1 MKVSDIMLDLETG
14 DASVH
19 DAYVQESVGQVK
31 VSAAIYD
38 AASKIASL
46 DDSEKTDVFQEAAT
60 NAGLPTN
67 REDAIALMYE
77 AAERELIGTC
87 RHLYQEM
94 AIFQEA
100 ADKPTSP
107 LAGLN
112 KLGKVCGVKSS
123 LDGSKAYAG
132 EFAQAVMK
140 NKDLNLKGGAKFLKA
155 SSAKN
160 ATRALINGVTQ
171 LSNAFGIDC
180 EPLCN
185 DETILSVV
193 PALKNCKCKKK
204 DGKDDLTLSFMVNCV
219 KNAGKD
225 VKGVTINDSDY
236 TTSVSK
242 NDVATVVLCNFAVA
256 KTAKFIKVKFGDGN
270 GAKLEAKI
278 SAAMKKLDKKNVSG
292 DISDLNTSD
301 GNGAKEINTDVRN
314 LCAKLLTGFNNSFYS
329 LLQAKGE
336 EN

>member
-46 DDSEKTDVFQEAAT
+46 SASEMTEVIQEAAT
-60 NAGLPTN
+60 NAGLPTD
-67 REDAIALMYE
+67 RENAIALMYE
-77 AAERELIGTC
+77 AAENELKATC

-100 ADKPTSP
+100 ADKATSP

-155 SSAKN
+155 ASAKS
-160 ATRALINGVTQ
+160 ASRALINAAVQ
-171 LSNAFGIDC
+171 LANAVGIDC
-180 EPLCN
+180 EPLCG
-185 DETILSVV
+185 DDTVASVV
-193 PALKNCKCKKK
+193 PALKNCKCKK
-204 DGKDDLTLSFMVNCV
+204 DGASVGFSVGCI
-219 KNAGKD
+219 KNAGNDLKD
-225 VKGVTINDSDY
+225 AGISESDY
-236 TTSVSK
+236 TTSVTKS
-242 NDVATVVLCNFAVA
+242 DVATVVACNFAVA
-256 KTAKFIKVKFGDGN
+256 KTAKFIKSKFGEG
-270 GAKLEAKI
+270 GAKIEARI
-278 SAAMKKLDKKNVSG
+278 SSAMKKMDKKNVSG
-292 DISDLNTSD
+292 DISDLNS
-301 GNGAKEINTDVRN
+301 GMSVKEINTKLN
-314 LCAKLLTGFNNSFYS
+314 SLCKDLLGAFNNSFYS
-329 LLQAKGE
+329 LLQAKGN

>member
-19 DAYVQESVGQVK
+19 DAYVQESMGQVK

-38 AASKIASL
+38 AAKKIAL
-46 DDSEKTDVFQEAAT
+46 LEPSEMTEVIQEAAT
-60 NAGLPTN
+60 NAGLPTD
-67 REDAIALMYE
+67 RENAINVMYE
-77 AAERELIGTC
+77 AAEKELIATC

-94 AIFQEA
+94 AIFQES

-112 KLGKVCGVKSS
+112 KLGKVCGVKTT
-123 LDGSKAYAG
+123 LNGTKEYAG
-132 EFAQAVMK
+132 EFASAVMK

-155 SSAKN
+155 GVAKN

-171 LSNAFGIDC
+171 LANAFCIDC
-180 EPLCN
+180 SPLC
-185 DETILSVV
+185 DDATVSAVV
-193 PALKNCKCKKK
+193 PALKNCKCKQK
-204 DGKDDLTLSFMVNCV
+204 DGKDDCTASFMVNCI

-225 VKGVTINDSDY
+225 VKGVNLGADAY
-236 TTSVSK
+236 TTSVTK

-256 KTAKFIKVKFGDGN
+256 KTAKFIKSKFGEG
-270 GAKLEAKI
+270 GAKIEAKI

-292 DISDLNTSD
+292 DIEDLNSAD
-301 GNGAKEINTDVRN
+301 GSSAKDINKDLQA
-314 LCAKLLTGFNNSFYS
+314 LCSELLTGFNNSFYS

>member
-19 DAYVQESVGQVK
+19 DAYIQESCGQVK

-38 AASKIASL
+38 AARKIASL

-60 NAGLPTN
+60 EAGLPTD
-67 REDAIALMYE
+67 RESAIALMYE
-77 AAERELIGTC
+77 AAEKELIGTC
-87 RHLYQEM
+87 RHLYQE
-94 AIFQEA
+94 AAKIDEA
-100 ADKPTSP
+100 YSKPTSP

-112 KLGKVCGVKSS
+112 KLGKVCGVKST
-123 LDGSKAYAG
+123 LNGSKEYAG

-155 SSAKN
+155 SAAKE
-160 ATRALINGVTQ
+160 ATKALINGVVQ
-171 LSNAFGIDC
+171 LANAFCIDC
-180 EPLCN
+180 SSLC
-185 DETILSVV
+185 DDVTVSAVV
-193 PALKNCKCKKK
+193 PALKNCKCKQK
-204 DGKDDLTLSFMVNCV
+204 DGKDDCSLGFIVGCV

-225 VKGVTINDSDY
+225 VKGVSITESDY
-236 TTSVSK
+236 TTSVTK
-242 NDVATVVLCNFAVA
+242 NDVATVVTCNFAVA
-256 KTAKFIKVKFGDGN
+256 KTAKFVKSKFGEN

-278 SAAMKKLDKKNVSG
+278 SAAIKKLNKKNVSG
-292 DISDLNTSD
+292 DIEDLNGSE
-301 GNGAKEINTDVRN
+301 GAAKDINADVN
-314 LCAKLLTGFNNSFYS
+314 KLVTELIGGFNNSFYS